1 MNYRDKAPEFFKDL
15 NSAGIMSFFEDE
27 RTSEEEK
34 KWFKDILTSPDYQ
47 LKDNPIS
54 KYNWGKIKTV
64 FAREFFPDIAPTET
78 KAKILTMSE
87 RISTFL
93 NS

>member
-27 RTSEEEK
+27 RASVEEK
-34 KWFKDILTSPDYQ
+34 NWLKGILTSPEYQ
-47 LKDNPIS
+47 MKDNPIS
-54 KYNWGKIKTV
+54 KYNWGKIKTA
-64 FAREFFPDIAPTET
+64 FAREFFPDIAPAEV
-78 KAKILTMSE
+78 KAKTMTMSE
-87 RISTFL
+87 RIEAFL